1 MVLVYNNLNRV
12 VLEKRELKWL
22 NDLMKVCF
30 EDYESDENMRKLI
43 DDLDAKQDD
52 MIVVGSFE
60 FSNGNTIY
68 VSVSSGSS
76 NYYDSCWLLTADGQ
90 TWDFDCGYEID
101 EDMQF
106 EYNGDL
112 YNCHITLTDGKRD

>member
-1 MVLVYNNLNRV
+1 MIYNNINKV

-22 NDLMKVCF
+22 NDLMKVNF
-30 EDYESDENMRKLI
+30 EDYETDDNMRKLI

-52 MIVVGSFE
+52 TIFIGTFE
-60 FSNGNTIY
+60 FENGNKIF
-68 VSVSSGSS
+68 VNVSSGSS
-76 NYYDSCWLLTADGQ
+76 NYYDNCWLLSADE
-90 TWDFDCGYEID
+90 TEDWTFDCGYEID

>member
-1 MVLVYNNLNRV
+1 MIYNNINKV
-12 VLEKRELKWL
+12 VLENREFKWL

-43 DDLDAKQDD
+43 DDLDAKQDET
-52 MIVVGSFE
+52 ICVCSFE
-60 FSNGNTIY
+60 FENGATIF
-68 VSVSSGSS
+68 VNVSSGSS
-76 NYYDSCWLLTADGQ
+76 NYYDNCWLLTADGQ

-112 YNCHITLTDGKRD
+112 YNCHITIKE